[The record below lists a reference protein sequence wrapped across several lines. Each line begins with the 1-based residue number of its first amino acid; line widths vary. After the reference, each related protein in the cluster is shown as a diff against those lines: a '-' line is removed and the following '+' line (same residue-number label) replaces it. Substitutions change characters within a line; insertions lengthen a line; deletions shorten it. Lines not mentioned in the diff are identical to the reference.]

1 MRINKLDGLR
11 GVFSLL
17 VVLYHF
23 SPVLLSQQVHDYFFI
38 RQSRC
43 FVDFFFVL
51 SGYVIAVNYNH
62 AIVNVNL
69 FFTYIN
75 KRFIRLY
82 PLLLY
87 TTFVVLFY
95 EIIYNNFLVQ
105 YVKVEN
111 QTLSSHLF
119 IRTLD
124 TLLFT
129 NATPILGS
137 TYGMNLPAWSIS
149 SEMISYIIFGIV
161 SLYAVGKRKNIL
173 LLLIIIGCF
182 AFSIYHQQYFF
193 TSSFGF
199 VRGLICFSLGYFV
212 FKFSSYSFSLNKNL
226 ELLIPFILLAI
237 FYQLNTYPI
246 GAKRELFG
254 LFSIPLF
261 FALAIL
267 VLLKTNGRL
276 SQFLETK
283 PLQFLGKI
291 SYSIYLN
298 HTIVIYIFP
307 GFTFFVLKKLNMD
320 RTPFTNTLTLLIT
333 FLLIIIYSKYTQQL
347 IEKKGGKLLE
357 RFLIKQPPLANKSF
371 EPIVF

>member
-11 GVFSLL
+11 GIFSLL

-23 SPVLLSQQVHDYFFI
+23 SPFLLSQQVYDYFFI

-51 SGYVIAVNYNH
+51 SGYVIAVNYDH
-62 AIVNVNL
+62 AIDNVNL
-69 FFTYIN
+69 FFTYVK

-87 TTFVVLFY
+87 STLIVLFY
-95 EIIYNNFLVQ
+95 EIIYNNFLVH
-105 YVKVEN
+105 YIKVEN
-111 QTLSSHLF
+111 QSTTSHLF
-119 IRTLD
+119 SRTLD

-137 TYGMNLPAWSIS
+137 DYGMNLPSWSIS
-149 SEMISYIIFGIV
+149 SEMISYLAFGVI

-173 LLLIIIGCF
+173 VLLIVISCF
-182 AFSIYHQQYFF
+182 VFSIYHQQYFF

-212 FKFSSYSFSLNKNL
+212 FKFSSYSFSINKNL
-226 ELLIPFILLAI
+226 ELFIPLILLAI
-237 FYQLNTYPI
+237 FYQLNSFPI
-246 GAKRELFG
+246 GVKRELFG

-261 FALAIL
+261 FAIAIL
-267 VLLKTNGRL
+267 VLLKTNGFL

-298 HTIVIYIFP
+298 HSIVIYIFP
-307 GFTFFVLKKLNMD
+307 DFVFLFLKKLNLS
-320 RTPFTNTLTLLIT
+320 RTPFTNTLTLLVT
-333 FLLIIIYSKYTQQL
+333 FLIIIIYSKYTQQL
-347 IEKKGGKLLE
+347 IEKKVGKLLE
-357 RFLIKQPPLANKSF
+357 RFLIKQPTAVNKSF
-371 EPIVF
+371 EPLVF

>member
-11 GVFSLL
+11 GAFSLL

-23 SPVLLSQQVHDYFFI
+23 SPVLLSQDVHDFFFI

-51 SGYVIAVNYNH
+51 SGCVIAVNYDS
-62 AIVNVNL
+62 AIINVNL
-69 FFTYIN
+69 FYTYMK

-82 PLLLY
+82 PLLFYSTL
-87 TTFVVLFY
+87 VVLLY
-95 EIIYNNFLVQ
+95 ELIYNNFLVQ
-105 YVKVEN
+105 YIKVEN
-111 QTLSSHLF
+111 QSPSSNLL

-129 NATPILGS
+129 NATPVLGAD
-137 TYGMNLPAWSIS
+137 YGMNLPSWSIS
-149 SEMISYIIFGIV
+149 SEMISYLIFGAI

-173 LLLIIIGCF
+173 LFFTIICCF
-182 AFSIYHQQYFF
+182 IFSLYHQQYFF

-212 FKFSSYSFSLNKNL
+212 FKFSTYSFNVNRNL
-226 ELLIPFILLAI
+226 ELLIPVVLLAI
-237 FYQLNTYPI
+237 FYQLNSFSA
-246 GAKRELFG
+246 GFKRELFA

-261 FALAIL
+261 FSLAIL
-267 VLLKTNGRL
+267 VLLKTNGLL

-298 HTIVIYIFP
+298 HSIVIYIFP
-307 GFTFFVLKKLNMD
+307 DFVFLILKKMNVD
-320 RTPFTNTLTLLIT
+320 RTPLINAITLALT
-333 FLLIIIYSKYTQQL
+333 FLLIIIYSKYTYQL

-357 RFLIKQPPLANKSF
+357 RLLIKEPPVVNKSF
-371 EPIVF
+371 EPLVY